1 MMNNIGKTLSME
13 ELADKLAITEII
25 HAYSRGV
32 DRADSEI
39 LKSTCWEDA
48 EVDYGGYQGLA
59 HPFCESLP
67 TAIKNYKNTQHQVS
81 NTLIFLD
88 DPNNASVESYV
99 TAHHLRPDNTEMTY
113 IGRYLDKME
122 KRSGFW
128 KIKFRKIVM
137 TWHQDFSST
146 EDFEKNVS
154 LVPISRAT
162 NNGEDTSYDFFR
174 K

>member
-1 MMNNIGKTLSME
+1 M
-13 ELADKLAITEII
+13 ADKLAIIEII
-25 HAYSRGV
+25 HAYARGV

-122 KRSGFW
+122 KEVVFGKSNSE
-128 KIKFRKIVM
+128 K
-137 TWHQDFSST
+137 SS
-146 EDFEKNVS
+146 
-154 LVPISRAT
+154 
-162 NNGEDTSYDFFR
+162 
-174 K
+174 

>member
-1 MMNNIGKTLSME
+1 MSNIGKTPTLN
-13 ELADKLAITEII
+13 ELAEKMAIMEII
-25 HAYSRGV
+25 HAYARGV

-39 LKSTCWEDA
+39 LKSTCWGDA

-67 TAIKNYKNTQHQVS
+67 SAIKNYKNTQHQVS

-88 DPNNASVESYV
+88 GPNNASVESYV

-122 KRSGFW
+122 KRKGVW

-137 TWHQDFSST
+137 TWHQDFPTS
-146 EDFEKNVS
+146 EDFERNSS
-154 LVPISRAT
+154 LLPISRAT
-162 NNGEDTSYDFFR
+162 NNREDTSYDFL
-174 K
+174 KN

>member
-59 HPFCESLP
+59 HSFCESLP
-67 TAIKNYKNTQHQVS
+67 NAIKNYKNTQHQVS

-122 KRSGFW
+122 KRRGFW

-137 TWHQDFSST
+137 TWHQDFPTT
-146 EDFEKNVS
+146 EDYEKNQS

-162 NNGEDTSYDFFR
+162 NNAEDTSYGFLG